1 MVKRYL
7 GGVISSNQITPN
19 SQLATGFFNTTEQ
32 LILKNKKLWELVP
45 SWDLFRARY
54 NSTGKLGQFSV
65 AAQEIGANSFF
76 FKSDG
81 TRLYVI
87 GDTGDDVNQYEL
99 SIAWDITTATYTKIF
114 SIGTEETGPSALF
127 FSPDGIKMYVMGITG
142 DDVNEYTLSTAW
154 DVATA
159 VYTRL
164 FSIATQ
170 ETAPSGLFFREDGLK
185 MYVTGSANDKIH
197 EYTLSTAWN
206 VTTAVFSRSFFVGTQ
221 EVVPHGLFFKPDGNT
236 MYIVGQNTRAV
247 YAYDLS

>member
-81 TRLYVI
+81 TRLYAI
-87 GDTGDDVNQYEL
+87 GETGDDVNQYEL
-99 SIAWDITTATYTKIF
+99 SIAWD
-114 SIGTEETGPSALF
+114 
-127 FSPDGIKMYVMGITG
+127 
-142 DDVNEYTLSTAW
+142 
-154 DVATA
+154 
-159 VYTRL
+159 
-164 FSIATQ
+164 
-170 ETAPSGLFFREDGLK
+170 
-185 MYVTGSANDKIH
+185 
-197 EYTLSTAWN
+197 

-221 EVVPHGLFFKPDGNT
+221 DVTPHGLFFKPDGNT